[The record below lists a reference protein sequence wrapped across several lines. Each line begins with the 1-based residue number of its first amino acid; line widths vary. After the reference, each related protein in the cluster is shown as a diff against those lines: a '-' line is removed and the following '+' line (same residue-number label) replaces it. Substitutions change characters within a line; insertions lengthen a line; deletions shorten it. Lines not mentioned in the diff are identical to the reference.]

1 MLKEVIENIFRDMLF
16 LFLQQEP
23 FFQEKNNS
31 FLNFVLF
38 NKNIESDIFNRLMD
52 VFFLFRSSLN
62 IVQYRFL
69 NDKCIFQ

>member
-1 MLKEVIENIFRDMLF
+1 MLKEVIENIFRDMFF

-38 NKNIESDIFNRLMD
+38 NKNIESDIFNRLLD
-52 VFFLFRSSLN
+52 DFFLLRSLLN
-62 IVQYRFL
+62 ILQYRFL

>member
-1 MLKEVIENIFRDMLF
+1 MLKEVIENIFRDMFF

-38 NKNIESDIFNRLMD
+38 NKNIESDIFNRLLD
-52 VFFLFRSSLN
+52 VFFLLRSLLN
-62 IVQYRFL
+62 ILQYRFL

>member
-1 MLKEVIENIFRDMLF
+1 MLKEVIENIFRDMFF

-38 NKNIESDIFNRLMD
+38 NKNIESDVFNRLLD
-52 VFFLFRSSLN
+52 VFFLLRSLLN
-62 IVQYRFL
+62 ILQYRFL